1 MPLLILLVTL
11 LTVVSPVIFIA
22 STIIAST
29 INGEAIEQ
37 LRVKLKLPNAG
48 MLSMYVYNL
57 LLSVCLQPRDV
68 KNLAIVTI
76 ITLVSFYDN
85 CDKREYPRYK
95 SGWCCSITVKSEG
108 LV

>member
-11 LTVVSPVIFIA
+11 LTAII
-22 STIIAST
+22 IIAST

-68 KNLAIVTI
+68 KMLAIVI
-76 ITLVSFYDN
+76 IIILVSFYDN
-85 CDKREYPRYK
+85 CDKR
-95 SGWCCSITVKSEG
+95 
-108 LV
+108 